1 MAAVSRISCM
11 ASARWT
17 IQAVMVTLVTV
28 LSASGCGQQATS
40 EGTADAP
47 KAKSPVVAIA
57 QQRGQHQPAITM
69 RVGSG
74 RQEAR
79 FTVTRPAGVVLLLR
93 LTAPIR
99 TRAQMVGSIPALA
112 GVSVDTARIGDCRP
126 SGGSEICTVAVEGCP
141 LPAASWSFSLH
152 KISGPAGIIS
162 LRFRVGKPRRA

>member
-1 MAAVSRISCM
+1 
-11 ASARWT
+11 
-17 IQAVMVTLVTV
+17 MVTLVTV